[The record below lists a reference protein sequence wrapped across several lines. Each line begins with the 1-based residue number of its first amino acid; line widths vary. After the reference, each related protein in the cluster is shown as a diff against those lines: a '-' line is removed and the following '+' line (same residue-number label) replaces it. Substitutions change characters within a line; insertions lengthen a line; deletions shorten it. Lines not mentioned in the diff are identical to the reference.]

1 MVSVCLH
8 PPKKAK
14 ITITWRIIELVKN
27 IDYYLSDQPIGRD
40 QFLALNEGVNVF
52 RGEDLSLLF
61 DVDIERLWY
70 WRLILKI

>member
-1 MVSVCLH
+1 MFPLN

-14 ITITWRIIELVKN
+14 IIITWRIKELVKN

>member
-1 MVSVCLH
+1 MFPLN

-14 ITITWRIIELVKN
+14 IIITWRIKELVKN

-40 QFLALNEGVNVF
+40 QFLDLNEGVNVF

-61 DVDIERLWY
+61 DVNIELLY
-70 WRLILKI
+70 EAGHIEAIF

>member
-1 MVSVCLH
+1 MFPLN

-14 ITITWRIIELVKN
+14 IIITWRIKELVKN

-52 RGEDLSLLF
+52 RGEDL
-61 DVDIERLWY
+61 ERLY
-70 WRLILKI
+70 ET